1 MLYLLLIPLAFAL
14 LRLLTRKYVFSAL
27 TTVSAG
33 AIALTNLDSP
43 AAILIACALF
53 VSAIGDYFMAHR
65 FGNDKTYALG
75 IGGFFVGHAL
85 FIVSA
90 ITRLEFSAMALVVG
104 LLLLG
109 KEFGFKTFY
118 VTIAFSAMLK
128 IFEVLFPLTKP
139 LTDQP
144 FMELL
149 LGVFLPAWGSALL
162 FNIGSSTGGTDI
174 IAMVVKKY
182 FKCHIGKALL
192 VVDFFITVMTF
203 VAFGPTTGLF
213 SMVGL
218 VIRSFA
224 VDFFLE
230 DMNTYKSFTIITD
243 KPEQIYNFITITL
256 HRGATVYHA
265 EGLYEHTDKTVIL
278 TAQNKKQGIR
288 LQEAIKQAD
297 PHAFVLITNT
307 SEVIGKGF
315 RGGN

>member
-1 MLYLLLIPLAFAL
+1 MQEKRKEWMREFGLLNLGTF
-14 LRLLTRKYVFSAL
+14 LTAIGSYFFKFPNNFSTGGVTGLSVVL
-27 TTVSAG
+27 THYFPNLSNGTIVSVIN
-33 AIALTNLDSP
+33 IAL
-43 AAILIACALF
+43 
-53 VSAIGDYFMAHR
+53 M
-65 FGNDKTYALG
+65 
-75 IGGFFVGHAL
+75 
-85 FIVSA
+85 
-90 ITRLEFSAMALVVG
+90 VVG
-104 LLLLG
+104 LILLG

-128 IFEVLFPLTKP
+128 LFETVTPLTQP

-149 LGVFLPAWGSALL
+149 FGVFLPAWGSAML

-213 SMVGL
+213 SILGL
-218 VIRSFA
+218 VMRSFA

-230 DMNTYKSFTIITD
+230 EMNTYKSFTIITD
-243 KPEQIYNFITITL
+243 HAEEIYQYITQVL
-256 HRGATVYHA
+256 HRGATIYHA
-265 EGLYEHTDKTVIL
+265 EGVFEHSSKTIIL
-278 TAQNKKQGIR
+278 TAQSKQQGIK
-288 LQEAIKQAD
+288 LQELIKKTD
-297 PHAFVLITNT
+297 PHAFVLISNT
-307 SEVIGKGF
+307 SEIIGKGF

>member
-1 MLYLLLIPLAFAL
+1 MQEKRKEWMREFGLLNLGTF
-14 LRLLTRKYVFSAL
+14 LTAIGSYFFKFPNNFSTGGVTGLSVVL
-27 TTVSAG
+27 THYFPGLSNGTIVSVIN
-33 AIALTNLDSP
+33 IAL
-43 AAILIACALF
+43 
-53 VSAIGDYFMAHR
+53 M
-65 FGNDKTYALG
+65 
-75 IGGFFVGHAL
+75 
-85 FIVSA
+85 
-90 ITRLEFSAMALVVG
+90 VVG
-104 LLLLG
+104 LILLG

-128 IFEVLFPLTKP
+128 LFETVTPLTQP

-149 LGVFLPAWGSALL
+149 FGVFLPAWGSAML

-213 SMVGL
+213 SILGL
-218 VIRSFA
+218 VMRSFA

-230 DMNTYKSFTIITD
+230 EMNTYKSFTIITD
-243 KPEQIYNFITITL
+243 HAEEIYQYITQVL
-256 HRGATVYHA
+256 HRGATIYHA
-265 EGLYEHTDKTVIL
+265 EGVFEHSSKTIIL
-278 TAQNKKQGIR
+278 TAQSKQQGIK
-288 LQEAIKQAD
+288 LQEQIKKSD
-297 PHAFVLITNT
+297 PHAFVLISNT
-307 SEVIGKGF
+307 SEIIGKGF

>member
-1 MLYLLLIPLAFAL
+1 MQEKRKEWMREFGLLNLGTF
-14 LRLLTRKYVFSAL
+14 LTAIGSYFFKFPNNFSTGGVTGLSVVL
-27 TTVSAG
+27 THYFPGLSNGTVVSVIN
-33 AIALTNLDSP
+33 IAL
-43 AAILIACALF
+43 
-53 VSAIGDYFMAHR
+53 M
-65 FGNDKTYALG
+65 
-75 IGGFFVGHAL
+75 
-85 FIVSA
+85 
-90 ITRLEFSAMALVVG
+90 VVG
-104 LLLLG
+104 LILLG

-128 IFEVLFPLTKP
+128 LFETVTPLTQP

-149 LGVFLPAWGSALL
+149 FGVFLPAWGSAML

-213 SMVGL
+213 SILGL
-218 VIRSFA
+218 VMRSFA

-230 DMNTYKSFTIITD
+230 EMNTYKSFTIITD
-243 KPEQIYNFITITL
+243 HAEEIYQYITQVL
-256 HRGATVYHA
+256 HRGATIYHA
-265 EGLYEHTDKTVIL
+265 EGVFEHSSKTIIL
-278 TAQNKKQGIR
+278 TAQSKQQGIK
-288 LQEAIKQAD
+288 LQEQIKKSD
-297 PHAFVLITNT
+297 PHAFVLISNT
-307 SEVIGKGF
+307 SEIIGKGF

>member
-1 MLYLLLIPLAFAL
+1 MQEKRKEWMREFGLLNLGTF
-14 LRLLTRKYVFSAL
+14 LTAIGSYFFKFPNNFSTGGVTGLSVVL
-27 TTVSAG
+27 THYFPGLSNGTIVSVIN
-33 AIALTNLDSP
+33 IAL
-43 AAILIACALF
+43 
-53 VSAIGDYFMAHR
+53 M
-65 FGNDKTYALG
+65 
-75 IGGFFVGHAL
+75 
-85 FIVSA
+85 
-90 ITRLEFSAMALVVG
+90 VVG
-104 LLLLG
+104 LILLG

-128 IFEVLFPLTKP
+128 LFETVTPLTQP

-149 LGVFLPAWGSALL
+149 FGVFLPAWGSAML

-213 SMVGL
+213 SILGL
-218 VIRSFA
+218 VMRSFA

-230 DMNTYKSFTIITD
+230 EMNTYKSFTIITD
-243 KPEQIYNFITITL
+243 HAEEIYQYITQVL
-256 HRGATVYHA
+256 HRGATIYHA
-265 EGLYEHTDKTVIL
+265 EGVFEHSDKTIIL
-278 TAQNKKQGIR
+278 TAQSKQQGIK
-288 LQEAIKQAD
+288 LQEQIKKAD
-297 PHAFVLITNT
+297 PHAFVLISNT
-307 SEVIGKGF
+307 SEIIGKGF

>member
-1 MLYLLLIPLAFAL
+1 MREFGLLNLGTF
-14 LRLLTRKYVFSAL
+14 LTAIGSYFFKFPNNFSTGGVTGLSVVL
-27 TTVSAG
+27 THYFPNLSNGTVVSVIN
-33 AIALTNLDSP
+33 IAL
-43 AAILIACALF
+43 
-53 VSAIGDYFMAHR
+53 M
-65 FGNDKTYALG
+65 
-75 IGGFFVGHAL
+75 
-85 FIVSA
+85 
-90 ITRLEFSAMALVVG
+90 VVG
-104 LLLLG
+104 LVLLG

-128 IFEVLFPLTKP
+128 LFETVTPLTQP

-149 LGVFLPAWGSALL
+149 FGVFLPAWGSAML

-213 SMVGL
+213 SILGL
-218 VIRSFA
+218 VMRSFA

-230 DMNTYKSFTIITD
+230 EMNTYKSFTIITD
-243 KPEQIYNFITITL
+243 HAEEIYQYITQVL
-256 HRGATVYHA
+256 HRGATIYHA
-265 EGLYEHTDKTVIL
+265 EGVFEHSNKTIIL
-278 TAQNKKQGIR
+278 TAQSKQQGIK
-288 LQEAIKQAD
+288 LQEQIKKSD
-297 PHAFVLITNT
+297 PHAFVLISNT
-307 SEVIGKGF
+307 SEIIGKGF

>member
-1 MLYLLLIPLAFAL
+1 MREFGLLNLGTF
-14 LRLLTRKYVFSAL
+14 LTAIGSYFFKFPNNFSTGGVTGLSVVL
-27 TTVSAG
+27 THYFPSLSNGTVVSVIN
-33 AIALTNLDSP
+33 IAL
-43 AAILIACALF
+43 
-53 VSAIGDYFMAHR
+53 M
-65 FGNDKTYALG
+65 
-75 IGGFFVGHAL
+75 
-85 FIVSA
+85 
-90 ITRLEFSAMALVVG
+90 VVG
-104 LLLLG
+104 LVLLG

-128 IFEVLFPLTKP
+128 LFETVIPLTQP

-149 LGVFLPAWGSALL
+149 FGVFLPAWGSAML

-213 SMVGL
+213 SILGL
-218 VIRSFA
+218 VMRSFA

-230 DMNTYKSFTIITD
+230 EMNTYKSFTIITD
-243 KPEQIYNFITITL
+243 HAEEIYQYITQVL
-256 HRGATVYHA
+256 HRGATIYHA
-265 EGLYEHTDKTVIL
+265 EGVFEHSNKTIIL
-278 TAQNKKQGIR
+278 TAQSKQQGIK
-288 LQEAIKQAD
+288 LQELIKKTD
-297 PHAFVLITNT
+297 PHAFVLISNT
-307 SEVIGKGF
+307 SEIIGKGF